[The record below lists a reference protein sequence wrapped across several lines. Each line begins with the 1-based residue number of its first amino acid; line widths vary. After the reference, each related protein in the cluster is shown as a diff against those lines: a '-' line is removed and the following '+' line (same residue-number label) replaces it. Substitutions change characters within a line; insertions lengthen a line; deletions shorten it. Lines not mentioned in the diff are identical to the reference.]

1 MRYLG
6 VEIDTRLSFTK
17 HIQQAS
23 RKATDSATAIG
34 RLMPNI
40 GGPSQSKRALLGT
53 VANSKMLY
61 ASPTWAVRGTKTA
74 KNRAELARAQRTV
87 ALCITRAYR
96 TVSADASSVLA
107 SMLPAD
113 LLATERARIRV
124 RLDDQTDVAPSTVK
138 NQERVISIAAW
149 QARWDRSDKGRW
161 TYRLLPDVGRW
172 LTKPPLT
179 LTFRLTQ
186 VLSGHGCFRSYLK
199 RFNRA
204 DDSYCA
210 YCVDPD
216 DTVEH
221 TVFTCPRWID
231 DRVRM
236 TEIMR
241 RPPNA
246 GDVEE
251 ILCGPLS
258 HDLPEDAQARRRII
272 RQFETNRV
280 EFIRMVETILSTKEK
295 DEREEQALR
304 RAQGN
309 VRPP

>member
-1 MRYLG
+1 MEQNGLKLAPTKTEAVVLTRKNKYNNPELLVEGHAIPIKQSMRYLG
-6 VEIDTRLSFTK
+6 VEIETRLSFTK

-23 RKATDSATAIG
+23 RKTTNSATAIG

-40 GGPSQSKRALLGT
+40 GGPSQSKRALLDT

-87 ALCITRAYR
+87 ALRITRAYR
-96 TVSADASSVLA
+96 TVSANASSVLA

-113 LLATERARIRV
+113 LLATERARVRV
-124 RLDDQTDVAPSTVK
+124 RLDEQADVAPSTVK
-138 NQERVISIAAW
+138 NQERIISIAAW
-149 QARWDRSDKGRW
+149 QARWDRSNKGRW
-161 TYRLLPDVGRW
+161 TYRLLPDIGRW

-179 LTFRLTQ
+179 LTFRLMQ

-204 DDSYCA
+204 DDSYCV
-210 YCVDPD
+210 YCVDRD

-221 TVFTCPRWID
+221 TVFTCPRWLG

-241 RPPNA
+241 RPLNT
-246 GDVEE
+246 GD
-251 ILCGPLS
+251 L
-258 HDLPEDAQARRRII
+258 
-272 RQFETNRV
+272 
-280 EFIRMVETILSTKEK
+280 
-295 DEREEQALR
+295 
-304 RAQGN
+304 
-309 VRPP
+309 